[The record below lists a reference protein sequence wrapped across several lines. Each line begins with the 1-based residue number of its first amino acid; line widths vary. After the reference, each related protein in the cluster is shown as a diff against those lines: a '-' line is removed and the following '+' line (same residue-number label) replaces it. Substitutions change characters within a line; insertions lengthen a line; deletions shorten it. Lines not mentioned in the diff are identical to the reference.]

1 MKNKKLIIN
10 IYIIIFTVII
20 NTILWESI
28 NFIFNNMIIRIL
40 LKVCLILLIG
50 YFLNYRILNK
60 NCWKDKKWRIKNLKN
75 ISLEEKCK
83 LLKKFNLI
91 KECEE

>member
-1 MKNKKLIIN
+1 MKNKEFKKITIN
-10 IYIIIFTVII
+10 Y
-20 NTILWESI
+20 NTFLQ
-28 NFIFNNMIIRIL
+28 NL
-40 LKVCLILLIG
+40 PKVYGIM
-50 YFLNYRILNK
+50 
-60 NCWKDKKWRIKNLKN
+60 NLKN

>member
-10 IYIIIFTVII
+10 ICIILFTVVI
-20 NTILWESI
+20 NHILWLSI
-28 NFIFNNMIIRIL
+28 NFIFNNMIIRII

-60 NCWKDKKWRIKNLKN
+60 NCWKDKEKNN
-75 ISLEEKCK
+75 
-83 LLKKFNLI
+83 
-91 KECEE
+91 